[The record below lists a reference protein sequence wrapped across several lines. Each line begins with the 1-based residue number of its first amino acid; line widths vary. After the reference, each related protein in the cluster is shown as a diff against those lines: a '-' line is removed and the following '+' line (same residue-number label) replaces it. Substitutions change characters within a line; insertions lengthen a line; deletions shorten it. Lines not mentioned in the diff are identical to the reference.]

1 MFEPV
6 GVWPLVIS
14 WVTDLQVVSEVVTF
28 LALLTSLASPAGA
41 RAMPA
46 PPPEAHSVP
55 ILLLTDLS
63 SGQVLY
69 ARNAD
74 RRFIPASITKVMTLF
89 TAFEMIDGGKL
100 KPQQVLTY
108 RTESFAEWR
117 RKGST
122 MFLEQD
128 AREIGRAHV

>member
-1 MFEPV
+1 
-6 GVWPLVIS
+6 
-14 WVTDLQVVSEVVTF
+14 
-28 LALLTSLASPAGA
+28 
-41 RAMPA
+41 MPA

-55 ILLLTDLS
+55 IVLLTDLS

-128 AREIGRAHV
+128 ARVSVDQQIGRAHVLTTVTNAQIVCRLQLEKQKNTTTTT